1 MTKISLE
8 TRIKAPIERVF
19 DLSRSIDAHM
29 DSASSTG
36 ETAIAGKMSGLIGL
50 GETVTWS
57 AVHFGVRQRLTVEI
71 VAFNRPHSFADQ
83 MVSGAFKSMHHRHEF
98 EESGG
103 ETLMK
108 DHFEFEAPFGLVGVI
123 AEKLIL
129 FNYMRRFL
137 EVRNAR
143 LKVLAEGN
151 EWQQFLHKSTGYL
164 YVEEITPPG

>member
-1 MTKISLE
+1 MRKITLETKI
-8 TRIKAPIERVF
+8 RAPVERVF
-19 DLSRSIDAHM
+19 DLARSIDAHM

-36 ETAIAGKMSGLIGL
+36 ETAISGKTSGLIDL

-71 VAFNRPHSFADQ
+71 VEFNRPHSFADK
-83 MVSGAFKSMHHRHEF
+83 MVSGAFKSMFHRHEF
-98 EESGG
+98 EHSGN

-108 DHFEFEAPFGLVGVI
+108 DHFEFEAPLGFLGVI

-129 FNYMRRFL
+129 HNYMRRFL

-143 LKVLAEGN
+143 LKALAEGN
-151 EWQQFLHKSTGYL
+151 EWQEYL
-164 YVEEITPPG
+164 PQSL

>member
-8 TRIKAPIERVF
+8 TRIKAPIGRVF

-36 ETAIAGKMSGLIGL
+36 ETAIAGKTFGLIGL

-71 VAFNRPHSFADQ
+71 VTFNRPHSFADQ

-98 EESGG
+98 EASGD

-108 DHFEFEAPFGLVGVI
+108 DHFEFEAPFGFVGALV
-123 AEKLIL
+123 EKLIL
-129 FNYMRRFL
+129 FDYMRRFL
-137 EVRNAR
+137 EVRDAR

-151 EWQQFLHKSTGYL
+151 EWQQYLHESRGSPL
-164 YVEEITPPG
+164 GRDW